1 MNTLEDKLA
10 FVHIKSHKRQVLQRV
25 TIYALLIMM
34 LIPLGY
40 GVYKLLM
47 QWDYNNLKHYIE
59 YDIMQGYD
67 KLYDYTLSI
76 QDDEIKDIK
85 DLPSWEKEEKPI
97 GSLLLS
103 GPSWKNDAFKS
114 KMPRYSEP
122 SMSNIPFS
130 ITCIEKNK
138 DGGYDIKQYEAL
150 GIVYKYPSPS
160 KSSPI
165 YSYLTQEE
173 APKNVYNKAFE
184 CVCKDLD
191 EYKLSKGSSN
201 DIISILTPSSYT
213 ANKAGYDKSHT
224 TSLFH
229 SIDGQQRT
237 IELPYGRSTYGYGAN
252 GMGNVK
258 TDRCTTY
265 YSYRDRYL
273 QIQEHPYNQLGK
285 IMAISTGVVMFLC
298 FLCLFICIPH
308 IRKRLRLS
316 GVIWMRDSKYNA
328 IIFQY
333 PMLGKPRIRFI
344 SENDDKAYSYTT
356 SKDGNRILLSNGYIY
371 TLCITQCKDNIESIE
386 LRRGE
391 TVVTYYDSK
400 IIRS

>member
-1 MNTLEDKLA
+1 MSTLEDKLA

-25 TIYALLIMM
+25 TIYAFFIMM
-34 LIPLGY
+34 LIPLSY

-47 QWDYNNLKHYIE
+47 QWDYNNLKNYIE

-67 KLYDYTLSI
+67 KLYDYSLSI
-76 QDDEIKDIK
+76 QNDEIKDIE
-85 DLPSWEKEEKPI
+85 DLSYFDKQER
-97 GSLLLS
+97 STSMQLFY
-103 GPSWKNDAFKS
+103 PSWKNDAFKS

-122 SMSNIPFS
+122 SMGNTPFS
-130 ITCIEKNK
+130 ITSIEKNK
-138 DGGYDIKQYEAL
+138 DGGYDIKQYKTL

-165 YSYLTQEE
+165 YSYLTDEE
-173 APKNVYNKAFE
+173 APKNVYSEAFE
-184 CVCKDLD
+184 CICKDLD

-201 DIISILTPSSYT
+201 DIISILTSSGYT
-213 ANKAGYDKSHT
+213 ANKVGYDESHT
-224 TSLFH
+224 TSLFY
-229 SIDGQQRT
+229 SVDRQGRT
-237 IELPYGRSTYGYGAN
+237 IELPYDRSTYSYGYN
-252 GMGNVK
+252 GRGNVK
-258 TDRCTTY
+258 TNRCTTY
-265 YSYRDRYL
+265 YSFEECYL
-273 QIQEHPYNQLGK
+273 QIIEHPYNQLGK
-285 IMAISTGVVMFLC
+285 IMVISTGVVMFLC

-316 GVIWMRDSKYNA
+316 GVIWMRDSKSNA

>member
-67 KLYDYTLSI
+67 KLYDYSLSI
-76 QDDEIKDIK
+76 QNDEIKDIE
-85 DLPSWEKEEKPI
+85 DLSYFDKQER
-97 GSLLLS
+97 STSMQLFY
-103 GPSWKNDAFKS
+103 PSWKNDAFKS

-184 CVCKDLD
+184 CACKDLD

-252 GMGNVK
+252 GMGNVE

-285 IMAISTGVVMFLC
+285 IMIFCIGAIMALC
-298 FLCLFICIPH
+298 FISLIICIPH
-308 IRKRLRLS
+308 IRKKLRFC
-316 GVIWMRDSKYNA
+316 GYIWITNDKSKAIVFYN
-328 IIFQY
+328 Y
-333 PMLGKPRIRFI
+333 MLGGSKIRFI
-344 SENDDKAYSYTT
+344 CNDKDEVFTYTT
-356 SKDGNRILLSNGYIY
+356 SKDGSRILLSNGDI
-371 TLCITQCKDNIESIE
+371 LALKAFAVKNPRVSDVFESIE
-386 LRRGE
+386 IRKDE
-391 TVVTYYDSK
+391 NSTYYK
-400 IIRS
+400 L

>member
-67 KLYDYTLSI
+67 KLYDYSLSI
-76 QDDEIKDIK
+76 QNDEIKDIE
-85 DLPSWEKEEKPI
+85 DLPYFDKQERST
-97 GSLLLS
+97 SMQLFY
-103 GPSWKNDAFKS
+103 PSWKNDAFKS

-122 SMSNIPFS
+122 SMSNTPFS

-184 CVCKDLD
+184 CACKDLD

-252 GMGNVK
+252 GMGNVE

-285 IMAISTGVVMFLC
+285 IMIFCIGAIMALC
-298 FLCLFICIPH
+298 FISLIICIPH
-308 IRKRLRLS
+308 IRKKLRFC
-316 GVIWMRDSKYNA
+316 GYIWITNDKSKAIVFYN
-328 IIFQY
+328 Y
-333 PMLGKPRIRFI
+333 MLGGSKIRFI
-344 SENDDKAYSYTT
+344 CNDKDEVFTYTT
-356 SKDGNRILLSNGYIY
+356 SKDGSRILLCNGDI
-371 TLCITQCKDNIESIE
+371 LALKAFAVKNPRVSDVFESIE
-386 LRRGE
+386 IRKDE
-391 TVVTYYDSK
+391 NSTYYK
-400 IIRS
+400 L

>member
-1 MNTLEDKLA
+1 MSTLEDKLA

-25 TIYALLIMM
+25 TIYVFFIMM

-47 QWDYNNLKHYIE
+47 QWDYNNLKHHIE

-67 KLYDYTLSI
+67 KLYDYSLSI
-76 QDDEIKDIK
+76 QDDEIKNIE
-85 DLPSWEKEEKPI
+85 DLPSWEKEVKSF
-97 GSLLLS
+97 GSLLLD
-103 GPSWKNDAFKS
+103 GPSWKYNAFKT

-122 SMSNIPFS
+122 SMGKSPFS

-150 GIVYKYPSPS
+150 GIVYKCPSPS
-160 KSSPI
+160 KSSPV
-165 YSYLTQEE
+165 YSFLTQID

-184 CVCKDLD
+184 CICKDLD
-191 EYKLSKGSSN
+191 GYKLSKGSRN
-201 DIISILTPSSYT
+201 DIISILTPFAYIS
-213 ANKAGYDKSHT
+213 NKAGYDEEHT

-229 SIDGQQRT
+229 SVDRQERT
-237 IELPYGRSTYGYGAN
+237 IELPN
-252 GMGNVK
+252 GSRTFGSGMDARGNVD

-265 YSYRDRYL
+265 YHYSDKYL

-285 IMAISTGVVMFLC
+285 IMTICIGVVMALC

-316 GVIWMRDSKYNA
+316 GVIWMGDSKSNA

-333 PMLGKPRIRFI
+333 PMLGKPQLRFI
-344 SENDDKAYSYTT
+344 SENDDKTYSYTT
-356 SKDGNRILLSNGYIY
+356 SNDGSRILLSNGDIY
-371 TLCITQCKDNIESIE
+371 TLCLTQFKDNIESIE
-386 LRRGE
+386 LKRGE
-391 TVVTYYDSK
+391 TISTYCDLNRMKS
-400 IIRS
+400 